1 MNNEKNSL
9 KELHL
14 WTEGGTQEADAAAM
28 KLYLRWIEKDDRI
41 LDVGCGD
48 GRVLHFLLG
57 QGYQAEGVDL
67 NPELVALCREKGL
80 PVEQGDAAEVMRR
93 DAAKYKVFS
102 MLDFVEHIPMEALLD
117 ILGVIAVRR
126 GARVW
131 IQTPNLDSIMGF
143 KFWFHMPTHV
153 LPLHPW
159 VLRKILDRLGF
170 TILAEWTDYGG
181 IPWTGFRRWLTMK
194 ILMALFGPPLAQM
207 FVGGGNICIV
217 AEARGTPGGIPS
229 AASAQ
234 P

>member
-1 MNNEKNSL
+1 MKNEKHNL

-14 WTEGGTQEADAAAM
+14 WTDGGTQEADPGAL
-28 KLYLRWIEKDDRI
+28 KPYLRWVGKEDRI
-41 LDVGCGD
+41 LDIGCGD
-48 GRVLHFLLG
+48 GRILRFLLQ

-67 NPELVALCREKGL
+67 NPELVALCREQGL
-80 PVEQGDAAEVMRR
+80 PVELGDAAEVIQR
-93 DAAKYKVFS
+93 DASNFKVFS
-102 MLDFVEHIPMEALLD
+102 MLDFIEHIPMEVLLD
-117 ILGVIAVRR
+117 ILGVIALKP

-131 IQTPNLDSIMGF
+131 IQTPNLDSVMGF

-170 TILAEWTDYGG
+170 AILAEWTDYGG

-194 ILMALFGPPLAQM
+194 ILMGLFGPPLAQM
-207 FVGGGNICIV
+207 FVGGGNICLV
-217 AEARGTPGGIPS
+217 AEARGTARGALPI
-229 AASAQ
+229 ASVR